1 MYKTVV
7 SDEEILGGEPRVDG
21 TRIAVRHIAEMIDV
35 AGKHPAKVAAEF
47 GLQEH
52 QVYEAM
58 AYYHRNTDEF
68 RRIRREHKRIRE
80 NSDSVSSPEDLGVVD
95 H

>member
-1 MYKTVV
+1 MYETVV
-7 SDEEILGGEPRVDG
+7 SDDEILGGEPRVDG
-21 TRIAVRHIAEMIDV
+21 TRIAVRQIAEMV
-35 AGKHPAKVAAEF
+35 EAGKHPAEVAAEF
-47 GLQEH
+47 GLGEY

-68 RRIRREHKRIRE
+68 RKIRRERKRIRE
-80 NSDSVSSPEDLGVVD
+80 NSDSVSSPRDLSIVD